1 MTVERLTDLSQ
12 ISRRALVGGAV
23 AGGIN
28 MLAENSV
35 NAACLWTAKQ
45 AEGPF
50 YPEEVSE
57 TDWDMTNVV
66 GGTGRAF
73 GEVIE
78 VSGQVR
84 DSRCHSVGGCTLEIW
99 QANARGRYAHLH
111 DTGNSQPLDHN
122 FQGYARIVAD
132 GNGNYRFVT
141 IVPGSYPAN
150 GDWIRPPHIHFKV
163 KSAFSSLTTQMYFD
177 GNEHND
183 QDYLLNGVALED
195 QRALLVK
202 FDQIH
207 ANGMRAGKFDLV
219 LADD

>member
-84 DSRCHSVGGCTLEIW
+84 DSRC
-99 QANARGRYAHLH
+99 
-111 DTGNSQPLDHN
+111 
-122 FQGYARIVAD
+122 
-132 GNGNYRFVT
+132 
-141 IVPGSYPAN
+141 
-150 GDWIRPPHIHFKV
+150 
-163 KSAFSSLTTQMYFD
+163 
-177 GNEHND
+177 
-183 QDYLLNGVALED
+183 
-195 QRALLVK
+195 
-202 FDQIH
+202 
-207 ANGMRAGKFDLV
+207 
-219 LADD
+219 